1 MANASGLLILPAA
14 GIRRC
19 DLSFLVHLRS
29 PDPTRVAGPQG
40 LGFRVESLL
49 SLFFGGG
56 GGITVSG
63 FLVHLACFLAALL
76 LSPFTRAPLFIA
88 RARGYREVGP
98 HRRQTGL

>member
-56 GGITVSG
+56 GGWDYSVRVFGTSRL
-63 FLVHLACFLAALL
+63 FPSCFAA
-76 LSPFTRAPLFIA
+76 
-88 RARGYREVGP
+88 
-98 HRRQTGL
+98 